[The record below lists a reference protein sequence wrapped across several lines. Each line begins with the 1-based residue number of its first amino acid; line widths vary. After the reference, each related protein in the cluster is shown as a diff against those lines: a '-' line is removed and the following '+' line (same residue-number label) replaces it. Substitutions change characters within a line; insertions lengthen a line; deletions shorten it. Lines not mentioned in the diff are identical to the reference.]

1 MILNSGIIYMK
12 LVGVD
17 IIEEA
22 QKRHADAAKRL
33 SAWKAEVTSKTTA
46 WTSFQDVRERYP
58 TTDKVGDRYIF
69 DIGGNRFRLI
79 VKINFVVGVVAV
91 RWFGTH
97 AEYDKIKVEEV

>member
-1 MILNSGIIYMK
+1 MK
-12 LVGVD
+12 LVGVK

-33 SAWKAEVTSKTTA
+33 SAWKAEVASETTVWA
-46 WTSFQDVRERYP
+46 SFQDIRDRYPRADRVGERY
-58 TTDKVGDRYIF
+58 VF

-79 VKINFVVGVVAV
+79 VKINFAAGVVAV

-97 AEYDKIKVEEV
+97 AEYNKINVEEV

>member
-1 MILNSGIIYMK
+1 MIYMK

-22 QKRHADAAKRL
+22 QRHADAAKRL
-33 SAWKAEVTSKTTA
+33 SAWKAEVTSKTTV

-58 TTDKVGDRYIF
+58 KTDKVGDRYIF

-79 VKINFVVGVVAV
+79 VKINFVVGVVTV

>member
-1 MILNSGIIYMK
+1 MK
-12 LVGVD
+12 LVGLE

-22 QKRHADAAKRL
+22 QRRHADAARRL
-33 SAWKAEVTSKTTA
+33 SAWRAEVASKMMV
-46 WTSFQDVRERYP
+46 WTSFQDVRDRYP
-58 TTDKVGDRYIF
+58 RADKVGERYVF

-97 AEYDKIKVEEV
+97 AEYDKINVEEV